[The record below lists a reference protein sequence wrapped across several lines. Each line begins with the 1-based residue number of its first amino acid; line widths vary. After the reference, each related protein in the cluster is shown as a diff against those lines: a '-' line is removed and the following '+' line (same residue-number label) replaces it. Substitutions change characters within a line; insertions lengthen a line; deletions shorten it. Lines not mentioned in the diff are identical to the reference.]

1 LPFHL
6 SMKKFLSVFA
16 LSLFSIASFAQ
27 TKGGALPLDSATHLI
42 TYEEVV
48 QMPNVSAEI
57 IHNKVLAWF
66 RQYFKNSGQVIR
78 QNDLMQHVVMGKPR
92 FKIYNPADKEGLKT
106 DAGLVQY
113 TITVSS
119 RDGRFKYELTDF
131 NWKQVSYYPAERWMD
146 TKAATYTKVYAD
158 YLKQVEEYSRAVI
171 ADLKNTVT
179 SDKPAKDK
187 DNW

>member
-1 LPFHL
+1 
-6 SMKKFLSVFA
+6 MKKILSF
-16 LSLFSIASFAQ
+16 LSLFLFCTVTFAQ
-27 TKGGALPLDSATHLI
+27 TKSGALPVDSATHLI

-48 QMPNVSAEI
+48 QMPNVSAEL

-66 RQYFKNSGQVIR
+66 RQYFKNSGEVIR
-78 QNDLMQHVVMGKPR
+78 QNDLMQHIVMGKPR
-92 FKIYNPADKEGLKT
+92 FKIYNPADKDGLKT

-146 TKAATYTKVYAD
+146 TKAATYVRVYAD
-158 YLKQVEEYSRAVI
+158 YLKQVEEYSRSLI
-171 ADLKNTVT
+171 SDLKNTVLT
-179 SDKPAKDK
+179 DKPVKDK